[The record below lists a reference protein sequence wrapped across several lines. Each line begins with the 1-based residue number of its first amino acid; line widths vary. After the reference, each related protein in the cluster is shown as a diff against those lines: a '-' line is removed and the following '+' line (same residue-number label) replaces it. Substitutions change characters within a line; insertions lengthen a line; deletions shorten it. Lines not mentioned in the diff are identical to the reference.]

1 MDKNKALLVAS
12 IVFAVIALFH
22 LGRALLRLDV
32 LVSEF
37 PIPVYFSYLAAVI
50 IGYLA
55 WMMYGA
61 SKV

>member
-1 MDKNKALLVAS
+1 MNKNKALLVAS
-12 IVFAVIALFH
+12 VVFGLIALFH
-22 LGRALLRLDV
+22 LGRALLGLDV